1 MYHATNEVPSLQLM
15 EETTAATAAAASNGL
30 TIVLGHAGSTLVQSF
45 ARSLPG
51 PGSRGAVLDLV
62 AGLGAGAGAGGGGDD
77 DDAHALQTVSTG
89 TGAGAS
95 KALLCVGATPRST
108 RVASC
113 PALCCCTVRNPAR
126 SSPHSSP
133 AVAHLTVAARGLAYM
148 SASSPKHGWFPS
160 VTA

>member
-62 AGLGAGAGAGGGGDD
+62 AGLGAGAGGGGGDD
-77 DDAHALQTVSTG
+77 DGGYGYGLDGPYGYGYGYGYGGDDGFYIGGEQ
-89 TGAGAS
+89 
-95 KALLCVGATPRST
+95 
-108 RVASC
+108 VACYDSDDPPTDDEPWC
-113 PALCCCTVRNPAR
+113 GGRLSR
-126 SSPHSSP
+126 SSSSLLL
-133 AVAHLTVAARGLAYM
+133 AVSLSGSER
-148 SASSPKHGWFPS
+148 PREPPQRP
-160 VTA
+160 